1 MSTFEQSF
9 REAEEIALRFLH
21 VDCGFAATDR
31 RITDDGTNWT
41 GGIVR
46 YESTG
51 STTSGTPR
59 GWSVTLSFFS
69 IQVGVGSRG
78 IQRIGRIVFCGRTS
92 SARTRCRPSCSR
104 AQFVRVGAGFGRP
117 TSRIR
122 AAGNGVARIRGTFL
136 QRRRDALV
144 RLGRPKTQGRTGRI
158 RLETAI
164 CFRTCL
170 QSEGL
175 DAGRAALGTRIRQAQ
190 PGGSRTFSVCEKEVA
205 GRDLIGYSGRHENG
219 PAPTKAVSAR
229 IAWRGGA
236 LGRQ

>member
-122 AAGNGVARIRGTFL
+122 AAG
-136 QRRRDALV
+136 
-144 RLGRPKTQGRTGRI
+144 KGRTGR
-158 RLETAI
+158 RRRDTAI

-190 PGGSRTFSVCEKEVA
+190 PGGSRTFGVCEKEVA